1 MLTPLKDMSWSPP
14 LCRIPS
20 RRSLKPPLDH
30 QTRPEHTCTWIFESA
45 HSSIQQF
52 FSNLTVSS
60 SLTILKTPKLVSS
73 RTVLDQA
80 MPSLLILTA
89 TAGRGEVVD
98 SNVIWRSKRKQL
110 IIKTAVKYILHLFQQ
125 CEISE
130 KELNIVDPV
139 GAGPGKKNSSSSSNG

>member
-1 MLTPLKDMSWSPP
+1 MESGVDSVEGQVLVSPP
-14 LCRIPS
+14 
-20 RRSLKPPLDH
+20 RSHPFQEILETSTGPPNS
-30 QTRPEHTCTWIFESA
+30 TRAYLHMDFLSCTL
-45 HSSIQQF
+45 QF
-52 FSNLTVSS
+52 TAVLSNLTVSS

-80 MPSLLILTA
+80 TPSLLILTA

-98 SNVIWRSKRKQL
+98 SNVTWKSNRKQL

-139 GAGPGKKNSSSSSNG
+139 GAGPGKENSSE